1 MFYELKLQQ
10 FSGPIGKLLE
20 LIEERKM
27 EIGEISLAQVTD
39 DFLKYL
45 KTIENIDTAFLAD
58 FISVASRLI
67 FLKSKFLLPDF
78 QLTADE
84 EAEIKDLE
92 RRLKLYQELKPAMKT
107 LARLWR
113 EGNKQFGRPYFLN
126 VNFLDSG
133 EGGRIFYPGRDL
145 ASPAFVESLERILDV
160 FKKLELET
168 QTIKEKI
175 ITIEEK
181 IQEVIGRLQREG
193 ETSFNNL
200 SRTKPV
206 AEIIA
211 VFLAILHLA
220 REQAVFLEQNENFSD
235 IIIKHQPS

>member
-20 LIEERKM
+20 LIEDQKLEVT
-27 EIGEISLAQVTD
+27 EISLAQVTD

-92 RRLKLYQELKPAMKT
+92 RRIKLYQELKPAMKT

-126 VNFLDSG
+126 VNFLGSG

-145 ASPAFVESLERILDV
+145 ASPAFVEFLERILDI
-160 FKKLELET
+160 FKKLELEIH
-168 QTIKEKI
+168 TIKEKI

-181 IQEVIGRLQREG
+181 IQEVINRLQREG
-193 ETSFNNL
+193 ETSFSSL

-211 VFLAILHLA
+211 VFLAILYLA

-235 IIIKHQPS
+235 IIIKHQSS